1 MGAVVDE
8 QMIVAV
14 ELELVEA
21 QHEPLQDGLR
31 LEGNDAVQIG
41 FVLRTQNSAVDLAIE
56 LLQEVVL
63 AQRRHVIVFVLLGR
77 APGDEEEH

>member
-1 MGAVVDE
+1 MMMNLVVANGMGAVVDE

-63 AQRRHVIVFVLLGR
+63 AQRRHVICK
-77 APGDEEEH
+77 